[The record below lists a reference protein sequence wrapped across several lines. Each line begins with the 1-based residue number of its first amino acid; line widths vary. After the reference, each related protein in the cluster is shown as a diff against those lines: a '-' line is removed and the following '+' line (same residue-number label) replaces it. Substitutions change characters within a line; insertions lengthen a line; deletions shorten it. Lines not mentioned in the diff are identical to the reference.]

1 MGRAAITSTEA
12 RLEDLAAAFAPVPAQ
27 IAALDANVKHWEH
40 LAAALEP
47 LPAEVAVLISAV
59 ERLTDENRALRSEL
73 AATERAMLQ
82 ISWGLVAA
90 LLGAAAALITALA

>member
-40 LAAALEP
+40 ALLRPEIRFDRAS
-47 LPAEVAVLISAV
+47 LPVFDAHES
-59 ERLTDENRALRSEL
+59 
-73 AATERAMLQ
+73 Q
-82 ISWGLVAA
+82 ISLGMGLSY
-90 LLGAAAALITALA
+90 IY